1 MSTTTKRPT
10 SQTPELFTE
19 ILKDRVTPIPEDKLA
34 YFRRRLRL
42 HLHEMVVG
50 KFYQQETMTQRNL
63 ADRIG
68 KTPDVVSRLLGAPGN
83 WTLDTLSDLLIAMA
97 AVPSLGI
104 DDVEDLLPRQS
115 DDLTKVVAAALTNEF
130 TNRQKEASA
139 EKRPPSFTQRQS
151 SQPKPQV
158 GLSK

>member
-1 MSTTTKRPT
+1 MSTTTTIPT

-68 KTPDVVSRLLGAPGN
+68 KTPDVVNRLLGAPGN

-104 DDVEDLLPRQS
+104 DDVEELLPRQS
-115 DDLTKVVAAALTNEF
+115 EDLTKVVAALTNEF

-139 EKRPPSFTQRQS
+139 EKRPSSFTQRQS
-151 SQPKPQV
+151 SPPKPQV